1 MARPKRG
8 EILSLT
14 IDDLAYGG
22 EGVGRADGYV
32 VFVPGG
38 LPGDRLQV
46 RLVQARSRFG
56 RGAIEAVIEPSPQ
69 RVEAPCPYF
78 GRCGG
83 CRLQHVAYP
92 AQLAYKTK
100 QVADALERLG
110 GLRDVPLRPI
120 IGAEEIFGYRNK
132 MEFTVARP
140 RRGAGTEADSARG
153 GLVVGL
159 LETERYDAVLDI
171 DRCLLQ
177 SDRKNALLAEARA
190 FFVDRGLTVYEQDTG
205 EGLLRFLM
213 LREGRHT
220 GELMTNVVTSAPAV
234 SELAPLVARLQARE
248 AGTTSVIL
256 NVNPKK
262 ASVAVGVEEHL
273 LGGRDHIRE
282 RVGGLT
288 FRVSANSFF
297 QTNTRQAERLFDLVV
312 ESTGLTGTETVI
324 DLYSG
329 TGAISLLL
337 ARRARWVYGVELA
350 QAAVDDA
357 GANAAANGITNC
369 TFLAGEVRFVLP
381 SLIAKGVT
389 AEVVVADPPRAGF
402 HPKALHALIT
412 LGARRIVYVSC
423 NPTTLARDLGE
434 LSRGGYRVEW
444 VQPVD
449 MFPHTPHIE
458 AVARLE
464 RVAS

>member
-8 EILSLT
+8 EVLSLT
-14 IDDLAYGG
+14 IDDLAFGG

-38 LPGDRLQV
+38 LPGDRLRV
-46 RLVQARSRFG
+46 RLVQVRTRFG
-56 RGAIEAVIEPSPQ
+56 RGSIEEVLEPSPQ

-92 AQLAYKTK
+92 AQLAFKSK

-110 GLRDVPLRPI
+110 GLRDVALRPI
-120 IGAEEIFGYRNK
+120 IGAEETFGYRNK
-132 MEFTVARP
+132 MEFTVARA
-140 RRGAGTEADSARG
+140 RGA
-153 GLVVGL
+153 LVVGL
-159 LETERYDAVLDI
+159 HETERYDSVLDI
-171 DRCLLQ
+171 ERCLLQ
-177 SDRKNALLAEARA
+177 SDRMNGLLAETRA
-190 FFVDRGLTVYEQDTG
+190 FFVERGLTVYEQDTG

-213 LREGRHT
+213 LREGKHT

-234 SELAPLVARLQARE
+234 SELAPLAQRLQARD
-248 AGTTSVIL
+248 AGTTSVVM

-282 RVGGLT
+282 DVGGLT

-312 ESTGLTGTETVI
+312 ESTGLTGTETVL

-357 GANAAANGITNC
+357 GANATANGITNC
-369 TFLAGEVRFVLP
+369 TFVSGEVRFVLP
-381 SLIAKGVT
+381 ALIAKGVT

-434 LSRGGYRVEW
+434 LVRGGYRLEW

>member
-153 GLVVGL
+153 GLVGGL
-159 LETERYDAVLDI
+159 HETERYDAVLDI

-177 SDRKNALLAEARA
+177 SDRMNALLAEARA

-248 AGTTSVIL
+248 AGTTSVVL

>member
-56 RGAIEAVIEPSPQ
+56 RGAIEAVIEPSHQ

-159 LETERYDAVLDI
+159 HETERYDAVLDI

-177 SDRKNALLAEARA
+177 SDRMNALLAEARA

>member
-159 LETERYDAVLDI
+159 HETERYDAVLDI

-177 SDRKNALLAEARA
+177 SDRMNALLAEARA

-412 LGARRIVYVSC
+412 LGACRIVYVSC

>member
-8 EILSLT
+8 EVLSLT
-14 IDDLAYGG
+14 IDDLAFGG

-38 LPGDRLQV
+38 LPGDRLRV
-46 RLVQARSRFG
+46 RLVQVRTRFG
-56 RGAIEAVIEPSPQ
+56 RGSIEQILEPSPQ

-92 AQLAYKTK
+92 AQLAFKSK

-120 IGAEEIFGYRNK
+120 IGAEETFGYRNK
-132 MEFTVARP
+132 MEFTVARS
-140 RRGAGTEADSARG
+140 RGA
-153 GLVVGL
+153 LVVGL
-159 LETERYDAVLDI
+159 HETERYDSVLDI
-171 DRCLLQ
+171 ERCLLQ
-177 SDRKNALLAEARA
+177 SDRMNDLLAETRA
-190 FFVDRGLTVYEQDTG
+190 FFAERGLTVYEQDTG

-213 LREGRHT
+213 LREGKHT

-234 SELAPLVARLQARE
+234 SELAPLAQRLQARDP
-248 AGTTSVIL
+248 GTTSVVM

-282 RVGGLT
+282 TMGGLT

-297 QTNTRQAERLFDLVV
+297 QTNTRQAERLFDLVID
-312 ESTGLTGTETVI
+312 STGLTGTETVL

-357 GANAAANGITNC
+357 GANATVNGITNC
-369 TFLAGEVRFVLP
+369 TFVSGEVRFVLP
-381 SLIAKGVT
+381 ALIAKGVT

-434 LSRGGYRVEW
+434 LVRGGYRLEW

>member
-159 LETERYDAVLDI
+159 HETERYDAVLDI

-177 SDRKNALLAEARA
+177 SDRMNALLAEARA

>member
-92 AQLAYKTK
+92 AQLTYKTK

-159 LETERYDAVLDI
+159 HETERYDAVLDI

-177 SDRKNALLAEARA
+177 SDRMNALLAEARA
-190 FFVDRGLTVYEQDTG
+190 FFVDRDLTVYEQGTG

-213 LREGRHT
+213 LREGQHT

>member
-14 IDDLAYGG
+14 IDDLAFGG

-46 RLVQARSRFG
+46 RLVQARARFG
-56 RGAIEAVIEPSPQ
+56 RGVIEGVEQPSPQ

-83 CRLQHVAYP
+83 CRLQHMAYP
-92 AQLAYKTK
+92 AQVAFKSK
-100 QVADALERLG
+100 QVVDALERLG
-110 GLRDVPLRPI
+110 GLKGIEVRPT
-120 IGAEEIFGYRNK
+120 IGAEETFGYRNK
-132 MEFTVARP
+132 MEFTVARSP
-140 RRGAGTEADSARG
+140 KAPLLVGLHEAD
-153 GLVVGL
+153 
-159 LETERYDAVLDI
+159 RYDSVLDI
-171 DRCLLQ
+171 ERCLLQ
-177 SDRKNALLAEARA
+177 SDRMNALLDEARG
-190 FFVDRGLTVYEQDTG
+190 FFADRGLTVYEQDTG

-234 SELAPLVARLQARE
+234 SELAPLVQRLQARDP
-248 AGTTSVIL
+248 GTTSVVM

-282 RVGGLT
+282 RVAGLT
-288 FRVSANSFF
+288 FQVSASSFF

-312 ESTGLTGTETVI
+312 ESAGLTGTETVY

-337 ARRARWVYGVELA
+337 ARRARWVYGIEVA

-357 GANAAANGITNC
+357 GVNAAANAITNC
-369 TFLAGEVRFVLP
+369 TFVCGEVRFVLP

-402 HPKALHALIT
+402 HPKALRALIT

-434 LSRGGYRVEW
+434 LARGGYRLEW

-464 RVAS
+464 RVGS

>member
-132 MEFTVARP
+132 MEVTVARP

-159 LETERYDAVLDI
+159 HETERYDAVLDI

-177 SDRKNALLAEARA
+177 SDRMNALLAEARA

>member
-159 LETERYDAVLDI
+159 HETERYDAVLDI

-177 SDRKNALLAEARA
+177 SDRMNALLAEARA

-248 AGTTSVIL
+248 AGTTSVVL